1 LVYKKALDIFTNR
14 MDFIKDLYEL
24 GVIPLMFILI
34 YVIAMTTPSN
44 IILDT
49 VEFTNRYGKY
59 FPLLYFVNLI
69 VGIILV
75 IFGFILA
82 ILYTVV
88 FDIGNLSG
96 YSLISLGIVIFAFLF
111 TTQQVQGYEKF
122 VNDVMAL
129 INLKVDYSKSIKNVR
144 EIENQLY
151 LSRAY
156 LFLGLLVCLIGVVL
170 IGFDN
175 PIVPPDGYKYFI
187 QIGMYYVPVPIFQFR
202 YIVMISI
209 GYAFANFGWGKERTA
224 LNSIIQNQILDKL
237 KSSR

>member
-1 LVYKKALDIFTNR
+1 
-14 MDFIKDLYEL
+14 MDFIKSLYEI
-24 GVIPLMFILI
+24 GIIPLMFILI

-49 VEFTNRYGKY
+49 VEFTKRYGKY
-59 FPLLYFVNLI
+59 LPYLYLANLVFGILLI
-69 VGIILV
+69 G
-75 IFGFILA
+75 FGFIFA

-88 FDIGNLSG
+88 FNTGNLSG
-96 YSLISLGIVIFAFLF
+96 FSLISFGIVIFAFLF

-122 VNDVMAL
+122 VSGVMNL
-129 INLKVDYSKSIKNVR
+129 INLEVDYSNSIKNYK

-151 LSRAY
+151 LSRAF

-170 IGFDN
+170 FGLDN
-175 PIVPPDGYKYFI
+175 PIVPPEGYKYFI

-202 YIVMISI
+202 YFVIISI

-224 LNSIIQNQILDKL
+224 LNSIIQEQILDKL
-237 KSSR
+237 RSLR